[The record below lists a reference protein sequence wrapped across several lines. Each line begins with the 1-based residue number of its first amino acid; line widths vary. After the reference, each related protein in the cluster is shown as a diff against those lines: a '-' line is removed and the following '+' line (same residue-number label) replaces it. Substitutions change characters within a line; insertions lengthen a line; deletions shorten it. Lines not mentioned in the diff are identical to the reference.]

1 MKNSMKF
8 LETDIKEIEESGRSW
23 TPHHILEGPSN
34 TVCTVQGK
42 PVLMLCSN
50 NYLGLSNHPK
60 MKEAAIKAIKSHG
73 VGSGSVRAIA
83 GNMDLH
89 EQWEKRLAQFKEQ
102 EAAFI
107 TSAGFTANQGV
118 IQQLAPTADDVI
130 LSDRLNHGSIIDGV
144 RTTKAKRAV
153 YEHVDMAS
161 LENEL
166 NKLTKM
172 NPRRILVISDGVFS
186 MDGNHA
192 PLDEIYKICE
202 PYSNAVIYIDD
213 AHGDGVLGRN
223 FSGKGLV
230 DHYNLQGKVHIE
242 MGTFSKAFGTMGGS
256 IVGSKELVTWCR
268 NKTRSYLLSGSHPP
282 ATAAASIK
290 ALDLIEHEEP
300 DLVKTLWNNISYFK
314 SQIVDM
320 GYNHSITRAS
330 TTAIIPIIFGDPM
343 KAKEASNLLYS
354 DYGIFALPIV
364 FPMVPRGLDRIRV
377 QANAALTKEQLDEG
391 LRAFEELGN
400 KLKIF

>member
-1 MKNSMKF
+1 MTRDSSSF
-8 LETDIKEIEESGRSW
+8 LITEMEEIRKSGREW
-23 TPHHILEGPSN
+23 VHRTLEGPSD
-34 TVCTVQGK
+34 TVCNVEGK
-42 PVLMLCSN
+42 KMIMLCSN

-60 MKEAAIKAIKSHG
+60 MKEAALEAVKTHG

-89 EQWEKRLAQFKEQ
+89 EQWEKRLAKFKEQ
-102 EAAFI
+102 EAGFV
-107 TSAGFTANQGV
+107 TSAGFAANEG
-118 IQQLAPTADDVI
+118 IIPQLAPGKEDII
-130 LSDRLNHGSIIDGV
+130 LSDELNHGSIIDGV
-144 RTTKAKRAV
+144 RLSKAQRAV
-153 YEHVDMAS
+153 YKHNDMGD
-161 LENEL
+161 LERV
-166 NKLTKM
+166 LTHLEKE
-172 NPRRILVISDGVFS
+172 NPRRILLITDGVFS
-186 MDGNHA
+186 MDGDA
-192 PLDEIYKICE
+192 AKLDEIYKISS
-202 PYSNAVIYIDD
+202 PYGAMIYVDD

-223 FSGKGLV
+223 YSGKGLV

-256 IVGSKELVTWCR
+256 VVGSKELVTWCR

-282 ATAAASIK
+282 ANAAASIK

-300 DLVKTLWNNISYFK
+300 DLVKRLWDNINYFK
-314 SQIVDM
+314 KGIIEM
-320 GYNHSITRAS
+320 GYNHAITQAS
-330 TTAIIPIIFGDPM
+330 STAIIPIIFGDPL
-343 KAKEASNLLYS
+343 KAKEASNLLYN

-364 FPMVPRGLDRIRV
+364 FPMVPRGVDRIRV

>member
-1 MKNSMKF
+1 MTRDPSSF
-8 LETDIKEIEESGRSW
+8 LITEMAEIRKASREWVHR
-23 TPHHILEGPSN
+23 TLEGPSD
-34 TVCTVQGK
+34 TVCNVEGRK
-42 PVLMLCSN
+42 MIMLCSN

-60 MKEAAIKAIKSHG
+60 MKEAALEAIKSHG

-89 EQWEKRLAQFKEQ
+89 EKWEKRLAKFKGQ
-102 EAAFI
+102 KAGFV
-107 TSAGFTANQGV
+107 TSAGFTANEG
-118 IQQLAPTADDVI
+118 IIPQLAPGKEDVI
-130 LSDRLNHGSIIDGV
+130 LSDELNHGSIIDGV
-144 RTTKAKRAV
+144 RLSKAQRAV
-153 YEHVDMAS
+153 YKHNDMNN
-161 LENEL
+161 LE
-166 NKLTKM
+166 KVLTQLEKK
-172 NPRRILVISDGVFS
+172 NPRRILLITDGVFS
-186 MDGNHA
+186 MDGDTA
-192 PLDEIYKICE
+192 KLDDIYKISS
-202 PYSNAVIYIDD
+202 PYGAMVYVDD

-223 FSGKGLV
+223 YSGKGLV

-256 IVGSKELVTWCR
+256 VVGSKELVTWCR

-290 ALDLIEHEEP
+290 ALDLIENEEP
-300 DLVKTLWNNISYFK
+300 DLVKRLWDNINYFK
-314 SQIVDM
+314 KSIIDM
-320 GYNHSITRAS
+320 GYNHAITEAS
-330 TTAIIPIIFGDPM
+330 TTAIIPIIFGDPL

-364 FPMVPRGLDRIRV
+364 FPMVPRGVDRIRV